1 MTEYELSKYIL
12 IKLVKEDIPFALL
25 LRNTF
30 KKYDNGQNYRANVT
44 ALVGCELR
52 HHLLFDNLIKRF
64 FDETEFESTVY
75 LRFAIANILF
85 LKRFPAEE
93 LIKLAKEDLDPEIVD
108 QLINFVKS
116 TDEIIPNN
124 LDKSSPEFLSLRFN
138 TPAWVIRMWQKQFG
152 KGLVFKTLKVNYRPS
167 VPVLRVNTNHVNI
180 QEFLA
185 KHPDFS
191 AAPVSDMVIYQGR
204 GNAKNV
210 EEFKNYDIF
219 YMKMATKNVL
229 DNLDLDPIKGI
240 AIFTEVP
247 NNIYLDLI
255 ARFGLDVPA
264 DIVINYPSCFF
275 ETKKGINALKAPRI
289 FIYEANQAGLLTC
302 LSHKVHTFICMPKST
317 TFDLLRSTPDYF
329 LRIKQDQLDE
339 FIENAR
345 NTLEECSKFV
355 EVGGELVY
363 MVPTLSRKESNNVIA
378 KFLVDHKDFRL
389 VEEFQHFPFE
399 TYDSCLYSARL
410 EKVEETSD

>member
-1 MTEYELSKYIL
+1 MNEFELSKSIL
-12 IKLVKEDIPFALL
+12 IKLVQEDVPFALV

-30 KKYDNGQNYRANVT
+30 KKSDYESTFRANVT

-52 HHLLFDNLIKRF
+52 HHLLFDNLVKRF
-64 FDETEFESTVY
+64 FDETEFEKTVY

-85 LKRFPAEE
+85 LKRFDEKP
-93 LIKLAKEDLDPEIVD
+93 LIDLAKQDMDEDYVD

-116 TDEIIPNN
+116 TEEIIPVD
-124 LDKSSPEFLSLRFN
+124 LDKASPEFLSLRFN

-167 VPVLRVNTNHVNI
+167 VPSLRVNTNKINLD
-180 QEFLA
+180 EFLA
-185 KHPDFS
+185 KHPDYS
-191 AAPVSDMVIYQGR
+191 KAPIDDMVIYQGR
-204 GNAKNV
+204 GNAKSLP
-210 EEFKNYDIF
+210 EFKAYDIF
-219 YMKMATKNVL
+219 YMKMATKYLL
-229 DNLDLDPIKGI
+229 DNLDLDPLKGI

-255 ARFGLDVPA
+255 ARFGLDVPV

-275 ETKKGINALKAPRI
+275 ETKRGVTALKAPRI
-289 FIYEANQAGLLTC
+289 FLYEANPAALITC
-302 LSHKVHTFICMPKST
+302 LSHKVHTMICMPKST

-339 FIENAR
+339 LIENAQS
-345 NTLEECSKFV
+345 TLEECAKFV

-363 MVPTLSRKESNNVIA
+363 MVPTLSRKESNSVIA
-378 KFLVDHKDFRL
+378 KFLVEHKDFVL
-389 VEEFQHFPFE
+389 VEEKQFFPFE
-399 TYDSCLYSARL
+399 VYDSCLYSARL
-410 EKVEETSD
+410 EKVEEQGD